1 MKHENQEDRKKKKTM
16 PDSRGINP
24 HAPPER

>member
-1 MKHENQEDRKKKKTM
+1 MKHENQEDRKKKQR

>member
-1 MKHENQEDRKKKKTM
+1 MKHENQEDRKKNPR